1 MANIPRLDALNDML
15 ASVNVRPAP
24 AVDET
29 GSWPTFTYGSSDVGR
44 AGRVLDRVT
53 REVICTS
60 EFQVNTIKNYS
71 IATNGSN
78 ELDFTSVKAIWIK
91 PKGALEGQNIGL
103 TFDSTGANP
112 KAYNFNTG
120 TATFSA
126 GTYLFEVRYDKSFS
140 ELTPDAQAIIV
151 ARAVE
156 RFQQENVGNQI
167 KDAFIQRRKAEAEP
181 FNTSRRP
188 PAFPP
193 NQPLNAPIMPAQQG

>member
-1 MANIPRLDALNDML
+1 MANIARLDAINDML
-15 ASVNVRPAP
+15 ASVNVLPVT

-29 GSWPTFTYGSSDVGR
+29 GSWPSLTYGSSMAGQ

-53 REVICTS
+53 REIICTN
-60 EFQVNTIKNYS
+60 EFQCNTIKNYS
-71 IATNGSN
+71 ITTNGSN
-78 ELDFTSVKAIWIK
+78 ELDFTSIKGIWVK

-120 TATFSA
+120 TATFTA

-156 RFQQENVGNQI
+156 RFQQEKVGNAN

-181 FNTSRRP
+181 FNTARRP

-193 NQPLNAPIMPAQQG
+193 NQPLNAPMMPAQQG